1 MATKTTTTGT
11 SIEIEAIAADWYP
24 ANADPNGLGFG
35 ADEPLRV
42 RTITFYPAAADDTL
56 VIKNSK
62 GGTDTDA
69 TAEFWVADADRQPIT
84 KYYGPTGKLMWPFI
98 DESECTFNASSRVLI
113 DLAQDV

>member
-24 ANADPNGLGFG
+24 SAADHDGLGFG
-35 ADEPLRV
+35 SDEPLRV
-42 RTITFYPAAADDTL
+42 RTITFYPAAANDEL

-62 GGTDTDA
+62 DGTDTDA
-69 TAEFWVADADRQPIT
+69 TAEFWVADEDKQPIM

-98 DESECTFNASSRVLI
+98 EQSECTLNAASRVLI
-113 DLAQDV
+113 DLA